1 MDGIGVEELVQK
13 RTTGLMR
20 PEDAPKI
27 EKNTRKQFPN
37 GMPGYGADA
46 LRFTLASLAST
57 GRDIRFDIQR
67 MEGYRNFCN
76 KLWNACRYVLMN
88 TRNEDT
94 GLNPEDP
101 VELSVADR
109 WIISQLQI
117 LEEKVSRH
125 FDEYRFDLA
134 ALEIYEY
141 TWNEYCD
148 WYLELSKPVLQSA
161 DISPEGKRGTRRTL
175 VRVLETLL
183 RLAHPLIPY
192 VTEELWQ
199 QIAPLAGATGES
211 IMLQRYPAGN
221 ASKIDPDATSEIEW
235 LKLFVVGIRRIRSEM
250 NISPGKSLPVLLDG
264 GTAVDR
270 QRADLYRD
278 YLGTLARIESMRWL
292 SDGEKAPEAST
303 ALVGEMK
310 VLIPLAGLID
320 KDAELKRLQKDIDR
334 LEQDCTRLRQKLAN
348 SRFVDNA
355 PPEVVEKERARL
367 AESELSMQTLRKQ
380 ADKIQSL

>member
-1 MDGIGVEELVQK
+1 
-13 RTTGLMR
+13 
-20 PEDAPKI
+20 
-27 EKNTRKQFPN
+27 
-37 GMPGYGADA
+37 
-46 LRFTLASLAST
+46 
-57 GRDIRFDIQR
+57 
-67 MEGYRNFCN
+67 
-76 KLWNACRYVLMN
+76 
-88 TRNEDT
+88 
-94 GLNPEDP
+94 
-101 VELSVADR
+101 
-109 WIISQLQI
+109 
-117 LEEKVSRH
+117 
-125 FDEYRFDLA
+125 
-134 ALEIYEY
+134 
-141 TWNEYCD
+141 
-148 WYLELSKPVLQSA
+148 
-161 DISPEGKRGTRRTL
+161 
-175 VRVLETLL
+175 
-183 RLAHPLIPY
+183 
-192 VTEELWQ
+192 
-199 QIAPLAGATGES
+199 
-211 IMLQRYPAGN
+211 MLQRYPAGN

-310 VLIPLAGLID
+310 ILIPLAGLID